1 MRGESFKIKR
11 NIWKTEEAI
20 IDEKL
25 DISFDYDAEYHIEEI
40 RVKSTGDEYRLV
52 NLKSNIY
59 EYQFRLKAFLT
70 DFGRI
75 KIALIALQNIDHVVR
90 IQTDSMTFDQPIV
103 LTINNFAIDTN
114 KCGKFHIKNRKILE
128 KVE

>member
-1 MRGESFKIKR
+1 MWGELQNKK

-52 NLKSNIY
+52 NLKTNIY

-70 DFGRI
+70 DFGRV
-75 KIALIALQNIDHVVR
+75 KIALIALQNIDNVVR
-90 IQTDSMTFDQPIV
+90 IQTDSITFDSPIV
-103 LTINNFAIDTN
+103 LNINNFAIDDK
-114 KCGKFHIKNRKILE
+114 KCGKFQILNRKIME
-128 KVE
+128 KIE